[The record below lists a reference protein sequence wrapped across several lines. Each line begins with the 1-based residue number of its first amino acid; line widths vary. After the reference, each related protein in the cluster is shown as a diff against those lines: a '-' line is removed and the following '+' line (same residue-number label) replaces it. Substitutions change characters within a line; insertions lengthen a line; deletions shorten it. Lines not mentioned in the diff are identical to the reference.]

1 MLGKSEK
8 RLILAVLT
16 GMFFIGMA
24 ATDIY
29 ISSLPQ
35 MVKDFMTVEPK
46 VNLTLSVYFLG
57 IALSVLFVGEISNR
71 YGRRATIL
79 GGVFVFAIASFIISI
94 ANSLNIIIAMRFM
107 QSIGTAIIVVVPRLL
122 LKDCMDEREQ
132 IAANGVLLMGLIIS
146 PAIAPVIGAFLAK
159 HWGWRSCFLF
169 SGVLSLI
176 FLGIAYKIIPETN
189 HNILIKFHSTQ
200 HYLKLYK
207 SVLIDK
213 LFWVMTIVYACGVG
227 AYFAF
232 IGISSYLY
240 IDQWKMSPGKYATLY
255 FWLSGAYLLG
265 NQVMQFLNKK
275 AFSSSKII
283 AFGVYASFF
292 GLLIIVV
299 AEFLTDI
306 SLKIAITTF
315 GILFIRAANALINP
329 PTQIRMMK
337 YFNHSSAQALGLN
350 MCIGFGTM
358 GIATFLVSFFI
369 SMPLLGLIIV
379 SGGFV
384 LVCFIVFSLYY
395 NIIIQGEISESSSSK

>member
-1 MLGKSEK
+1 
-8 RLILAVLT
+8 
-16 GMFFIGMA
+16 
-24 ATDIY
+24 
-29 ISSLPQ
+29 
-35 MVKDFMTVEPK
+35 
-46 VNLTLSVYFLG
+46 
-57 IALSVLFVGEISNR
+57 
-71 YGRRATIL
+71 
-79 GGVFVFAIASFIISI
+79 
-94 ANSLNIIIAMRFM
+94 
-107 QSIGTAIIVVVPRLL
+107 
-122 LKDCMDEREQ
+122 
-132 IAANGVLLMGLIIS
+132 
-146 PAIAPVIGAFLAK
+146 
-159 HWGWRSCFLF
+159 
-169 SGVLSLI
+169 
-176 FLGIAYKIIPETN
+176 
-189 HNILIKFHSTQ
+189 
-200 HYLKLYK
+200 
-207 SVLIDK
+207 
-213 LFWVMTIVYACGVG
+213 MTIVYACGVG

>member
-1 MLGKSEK
+1 MEEIVVLGKSEK

-189 HNILIKFHSTQ
+189 HNRLIKFHSAQ
-200 HYLKLYK
+200 HYL
-207 SVLIDK
+207 
-213 LFWVMTIVYACGVG
+213 
-227 AYFAF
+227 
-232 IGISSYLY
+232 
-240 IDQWKMSPGKYATLY
+240 
-255 FWLSGAYLLG
+255 
-265 NQVMQFLNKK
+265 
-275 AFSSSKII
+275 
-283 AFGVYASFF
+283 
-292 GLLIIVV
+292 
-299 AEFLTDI
+299 
-306 SLKIAITTF
+306 
-315 GILFIRAANALINP
+315 
-329 PTQIRMMK
+329 
-337 YFNHSSAQALGLN
+337 
-350 MCIGFGTM
+350 
-358 GIATFLVSFFI
+358 
-369 SMPLLGLIIV
+369 
-379 SGGFV
+379 
-384 LVCFIVFSLYY
+384 
-395 NIIIQGEISESSSSK
+395 